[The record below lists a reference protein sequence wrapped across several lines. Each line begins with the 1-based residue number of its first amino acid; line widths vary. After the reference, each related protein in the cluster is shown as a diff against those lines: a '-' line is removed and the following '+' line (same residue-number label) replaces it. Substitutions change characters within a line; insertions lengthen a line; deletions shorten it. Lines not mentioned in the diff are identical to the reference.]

1 MVPMTG
7 ELRTS
12 IDVGATPE
20 RAWEVLTDVAAYP
33 LWAPA
38 LTGAAGAF
46 TDGGRVTFRFP
57 PGFLLLR
64 STVPA
69 RVLEVVPY
77 RRLRFGL
84 RFARLGI
91 PGLLDTEH
99 TLTIDR
105 QDDGVRLWLGI
116 GFRGLLLPILM
127 RKLNRD
133 RVPTFGT
140 LPAALKARIEDVPA
154 SRPG

>member
-7 ELRTS
+7 QLRTS
-12 IDVGATPE
+12 IDVAATPE
-20 RAWEVLTDVAAYP
+20 RAWQVLTDVAAYP

-46 TDGGRVTFRFP
+46 ADGGRVTFRFP

-69 RVLEVVPY
+69 RVLEVIPC

-84 RFARLGI
+84 RFARLGM

-99 TLTIDR
+99 TLTIDP
-105 QDDGVRLWLGI
+105 QDDGVRLWLEI
-116 GFRGLLLPILM
+116 RFRGLLLPIM
-127 RKLNRD
+127 RRKLNRD

-154 SRPG
+154 TRPG

>member
-1 MVPMTG
+1 MVSMTG
-7 ELRTS
+7 QLRTS
-12 IDVGATPE
+12 IDVAATPE

-38 LTGAAGAF
+38 LTGAAGGFA
-46 TDGGRVTFRFP
+46 DGGQVTFSFP
-57 PGFLLLR
+57 PGSFLLR

-69 RVLEVVPY
+69 RVLEVTPC

-84 RFARLGI
+84 RFARLGM

-99 TLTIDR
+99 IMTIDR
-105 QDDGVRLWLGI
+105 RDDGVRLWLEI
-116 GFRGLLLPILM
+116 RFRGLLLPVMM

-133 RVPTFGT
+133 RAPAFGP
-140 LPAALKARIEDVPA
+140 LPETVKARIEDVPA
-154 SRPG
+154 TRPG